1 MMLGGKHLVLLAAIT
16 VLVKCQK
23 PEVSMSPP
31 LKQVFTGD
39 LFYLQCDGS
48 SSHNS
53 VKWYMND
60 EEQTWTKKFWK
71 IPAAKPQNSGSYRCE
86 VNGQRSDGLQVHV
99 QELLPTASLSIK
111 TGQPVAQRHSSVI
124 LQLEHEDGLRGWSC
138 RVYRGDKVN
147 IIPLKLEGEN
157 DVSLTF
163 QPRGLLELETTFW
176 CTDQSEESRSNQITV
191 RTSEKKVSL
200 EIYHL
205 PAVVGQDVT
214 LRCLV
219 WGTKQISRTLF
230 YRGDEVIAEG
240 NSNTIEILNITD
252 SKEGSYKCQ
261 ATFTYK
267 AGTGEPYR
275 ETSDA
280 QDLLTVSARAA
291 DLSPDMS
298 CSCPLCPSGMSYRYY
313 RRNGQLWERLGPGQT
328 PEESG
333 TYRCQA
339 VGRGSRT
346 FLSRPVY
353 LLAQSSTVL
362 IPVVVVLLLIG
373 TVIGCVAFIVWYRR
387 RSAMGSIN
395 EDVVLRSPCETM

>member
-1 MMLGGKHLVLLAAIT
+1 VHFNSHKM
-16 VLVKCQK
+16 
-23 PEVSMSPP
+23 SMSPP

-39 LFYLQCDGS
+39 LFYLQCHASG
-48 SSHNS
+48 SHNS

-60 EEQTWTKKFWK
+60 EEQAWTKKSWK

-147 IIPLKLEGEN
+147 IITLNLEGEN
-157 DVSLTF
+157 DASLTF
-163 QPRGLLELETTFW
+163 QPRSLLELETTFW
-176 CTDQSEESRSNQITV
+176 CTDESEESRSNQITV
-191 RTSEKKVSL
+191 RTSVKKVSL

-219 WGTKQISRTLF
+219 WGTKQIIRTVF

-252 SKEGSYKCQ
+252 SKEGRYKCH

-280 QDLLTVSARAA
+280 QDLLTGIYAWSTLHTPVSVHHPFTHHRITC
-291 DLSPDMS
+291 DKGSQPKGNLTYSRNLSHASVSD
-298 CSCPLCPSGMSYRYY
+298 
-313 RRNGQLWERLGPGQT
+313 
-328 PEESG
+328 
-333 TYRCQA
+333 
-339 VGRGSRT
+339 
-346 FLSRPVY
+346 
-353 LLAQSSTVL
+353 LLAQPSTVL

-373 TVIGCVAFIVWYRR
+373 IVIGCVAFIMWYRR
-387 RSAMGSIN
+387 RSAMGESSAL
-395 EDVVLRSPCETM
+395 VRHF

>member
-1 MMLGGKHLVLLAAIT
+1 VHFTSHKM
-16 VLVKCQK
+16 
-23 PEVSMSPP
+23 SMSPP

-86 VNGQRSDGLQVHV
+86 VNGTLKNIHWSCL
-99 QELLPTASLSIK
+99 TSL

-280 QDLLTVSARAA
+280 QDLLTGIYAWSTLHTPVSVHHSFTHHRITC
-291 DLSPDMS
+291 DKGSQPKGNLTYSRNLSHASVSD
-298 CSCPLCPSGMSYRYY
+298 
-313 RRNGQLWERLGPGQT
+313 
-328 PEESG
+328 
-333 TYRCQA
+333 
-339 VGRGSRT
+339 
-346 FLSRPVY
+346 

-387 RSAMGSIN
+387 RSAMG
-395 EDVVLRSPCETM
+395 ETSALVRHFCSMNRRPLLSHRVTFGSFIRVNQ